1 VTIAVNKIPQPTLT
15 APKAAAGKAKAS
27 GLEGLLGGDLAT
39 AKAAAGKG
47 DFAEVLMDAEDQIE
61 PMLAVDMD
69 GLTEGVSLEGLV
81 ANGAG
86 MNPTAVD
93 MSALETP
100 VPVDGQPTPELMDPK
115 LMKQVQDLVTPE
127 GAEQVQVTPGLQGD
141 SSLQDLLNT
150 KAAAPSRSPA
160 IDIATSEANEPQL
173 MQFEDFVAQRNAFN
187 KKGAQTGA
195 YGMPN
200 KLPVIETS
208 TKAEGTGKA
217 VLESELTPVVV
228 GGTSAAIMALSPD
241 ALPAVDRVET
251 AMSAPSKVFNMNS
264 MQGKSLDADSV
275 ISQITDYVVQA
286 RAAKE
291 PTVQLSMQHES
302 LGRLDITVSRH
313 AGDMVNIAINTQ
325 DQGAKLFLG
334 QHRDQLMG
342 HLNQAGV
349 NVGELRMDNSSKND
363 TATGQ
368 QQQSFGQ
375 QGERQFGSESNQRR
389 EEQNRRQDLW
399 AQFQQEVA

>member
-1 VTIAVNKIPQPTLT
+1 
-15 APKAAAGKAKAS
+15 
-27 GLEGLLGGDLAT
+27 
-39 AKAAAGKG
+39 
-47 DFAEVLMDAEDQIE
+47 
-61 PMLAVDMD
+61 
-69 GLTEGVSLEGLV
+69 
-81 ANGAG
+81 
-86 MNPTAVD
+86 
-93 MSALETP
+93 
-100 VPVDGQPTPELMDPK
+100 
-115 LMKQVQDLVTPE
+115 
-127 GAEQVQVTPGLQGD
+127 
-141 SSLQDLLNT
+141 
-150 KAAAPSRSPA
+150 
-160 IDIATSEANEPQL
+160 
-173 MQFEDFVAQRNAFN
+173 
-187 KKGAQTGA
+187 
-195 YGMPN
+195 MPN